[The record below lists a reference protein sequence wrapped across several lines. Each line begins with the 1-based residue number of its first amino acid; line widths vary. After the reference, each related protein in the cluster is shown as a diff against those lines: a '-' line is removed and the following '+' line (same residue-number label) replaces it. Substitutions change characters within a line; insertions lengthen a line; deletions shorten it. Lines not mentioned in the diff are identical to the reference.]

1 MELGLCDTSVPPA
14 STPWSPFREYV
25 ALWLLFVI
33 ILAVVTSLLICYH
46 IFNSA
51 LSIFRSANIMRN
63 SFQTKPLHE
72 QLSGQE
78 EKQAVVTPSA
88 SKPNRLGIVLALLAL
103 YLIWGSTYLGIR
115 IAIESIPPLLMI
127 GVRFV
132 IAGGI
137 LYLFLRMRGVPPP
150 NRSQWLGS
158 AAIGMLLIGGG
169 MGGVATAEQ
178 WVPSSVAAVCIATA
192 PLWISLFAGLWG
204 RWPVRSEWLGLG
216 LGFVGVVLLNLG
228 SGLWTSPPGA
238 IILLISPVCWAF
250 GSAWSHHLQLPSGL
264 MGSATQM
271 LIGGVFVTIMGLILG
286 QRITSL
292 PTMQSLLALLYLIT
306 FGSLI
311 AFSAYGYVLR
321 RVRPALATSYAYVNP
336 IVAVCLGVALAGES
350 VTVLTI
356 VAMVVILVGVGL
368 ISLQSAS

>member
-1 MELGLCDTSVPPA
+1 MQDRRIGMKD
-14 STPWSPFREYV
+14 
-25 ALWLLFVI
+25 
-33 ILAVVTSLLICYH
+33 
-46 IFNSA
+46 
-51 LSIFRSANIMRN
+51 
-63 SFQTKPLHE
+63 SFQAKPLSE
-72 QLSGQE
+72 QLNGQE
-78 EKQAVVTPSA
+78 ETQAVITPTN
-88 SKPNRLGIVLALLAL
+88 SKSGPLGIVLALLAL

-127 GVRFV
+127 GVRFIV
-132 IAGGI
+132 AGGV
-137 LYLFLRMRGVPPP
+137 LYLFLRIRGVPTP

-158 AAIGMLLIGGG
+158 TAVGILLIGGG

-192 PLWISLFAGLWG
+192 PIWISLFAGLWG
-204 RWPVRSEWLGLG
+204 RWPVRFEWLGLS

-228 SGLWTSPPGA
+228 SGLWTSPFGA
-238 IILLISPVCWAF
+238 IILLISPICWAF

-264 MGSATQM
+264 MASATQM
-271 LIGGVFVTIMGLILG
+271 LIGGVFVTIMGLIIG
-286 QRITSL
+286 QRITNMPSL
-292 PTMQSLLALLYLIT
+292 QSLLALFYLIV

-311 AFSAYGYVLR
+311 AFSAYVYVLR

-336 IVAVCLGVALAGES
+336 VVAVCLGVALAGES

-368 ISLQSAS
+368 ISLRGGKG

>member
-1 MELGLCDTSVPPA
+1 M
-14 STPWSPFREYV
+14 
-25 ALWLLFVI
+25 VI
-33 ILAVVTSLLICYH
+33 TVSYH
-46 IFNSA
+46 HA
-51 LSIFRSANIMRN
+51 RSANSMKD
-63 SFQTKPLHE
+63 SFQAKPLSE
-72 QLSGQE
+72 QLNGQE
-78 EKQAVVTPSA
+78 ETQAVITPAA
-88 SKPNRLGIVLALLAL
+88 SKPNPLGIVLALLAL

-127 GVRFV
+127 GVRFIV
-132 IAGGI
+132 AGGL
-137 LYLFLRMRGVPPP
+137 LYLFLRIRGVPTP

-158 AAIGMLLIGGG
+158 TAVGILLIGGG

-204 RWPVRSEWLGLG
+204 RWPVRFEWLGLS

-228 SGLWTSPPGA
+228 SGLWASPFGA
-238 IILLISPVCWAF
+238 IILLISPICWAF

-264 MGSATQM
+264 MASATQM
-271 LIGGVFVTIMGLILG
+271 LVGGVFVTIMGLILG
-286 QRITSL
+286 QRITSMPSL
-292 PTMQSLLALLYLIT
+292 QSLLALFYLIV

-336 IVAVCLGVALAGES
+336 VVAVCLGVALVGES
-350 VTVLTI
+350 VTLLTI

-368 ISLQSAS
+368 ISLGHGKG

>member
-1 MELGLCDTSVPPA
+1 MKDSIQAKT
-14 STPWSPFREYV
+14 
-25 ALWLLFVI
+25 
-33 ILAVVTSLLICYH
+33 
-46 IFNSA
+46 
-51 LSIFRSANIMRN
+51 LS
-63 SFQTKPLHE
+63 E
-72 QLSGQE
+72 QLSGQDE
-78 EKQAVVTPSA
+78 TSAVITSTA
-88 SKPNRLGIVLALLAL
+88 SKNNPLGIVLALLAL

-115 IAIESIPPLLMI
+115 IAIESIPPLLMMGI
-127 GVRFV
+127 RFI
-132 IAGGI
+132 IAGGV
-137 LYLFLRMRGVPPP
+137 LYLFLRIRGVATP

-158 AAIGMLLIGGG
+158 TAVGILLIGGG

-228 SGLWTSPPGA
+228 SGLWASPFGA
-238 IILLISPVCWAF
+238 IILFIAPICWAF

-264 MGSATQM
+264 MASATQM
-271 LIGGVFVTIMGLILG
+271 LIGGIFVTIIGLMLG
-286 QRITSL
+286 QRLTIMPS
-292 PTMQSLLALLYLIT
+292 MQSLLALFYLIV

-336 IVAVCLGVALAGES
+336 VVAVCLGVAIAGES

-356 VAMVVILVGVGL
+356 VAMVVILIGVGL
-368 ISLQSAS
+368 ISLGRK

>member
-1 MELGLCDTSVPPA
+1 MMKD
-14 STPWSPFREYV
+14 
-25 ALWLLFVI
+25 
-33 ILAVVTSLLICYH
+33 
-46 IFNSA
+46 
-51 LSIFRSANIMRN
+51 
-63 SFQTKPLHE
+63 SFQAKSFSE

-78 EKQAVVTPSA
+78 ERQAAISPTA
-88 SKPNRLGIVLALLAL
+88 SKPNTLAIALALLAL

-115 IAIESIPPLLMI
+115 IAIESIPPLLMM
-127 GVRFV
+127 GVRFI
-132 IAGGI
+132 IAVGI
-137 LYLFLRMRGVPPP
+137 LYFFLRIRGVPTP

-158 AAIGMLLIGGG
+158 TAVGILLIGGG

-204 RWPVRSEWLGLG
+204 RWPLRSEWLGLG

-228 SGLWTSPPGA
+228 SGLWASPLGA
-238 IILLISPVCWAF
+238 VILLISPICWAF

-264 MGSATQM
+264 MASATQM

-292 PTMQSLLALLYLIT
+292 PTMQSLLALFYLIV

-311 AFSAYGYVLR
+311 AFSAYGFVLR

-336 IVAVCLGVALAGES
+336 VVAVCLGVALAGES
-350 VTVLTI
+350 VTVLTV
-356 VAMVVILVGVGL
+356 VAMIVILVGVGL
-368 ISLQSAS
+368 ISLGRK

>member
-1 MELGLCDTSVPPA
+1 MSLLCQ
-14 STPWSPFREYV
+14 EIGM
-25 ALWLLFVI
+25 WLLCRSQ
-33 ILAVVTSLLICYH
+33 LAVGRSLSICYH
-46 IFNSA
+46 GDYSE
-51 LSIFRSANIMRN
+51 LSSCRMASSMKD
-63 SFQTKPLHE
+63 SFQAKPLSE
-72 QLSGQE
+72 QLNGQE
-78 EKQAVVTPSA
+78 ETQATITPRT
-88 SKPNRLGIVLALLAL
+88 SKSSPLGIVLALLAL

-127 GVRFV
+127 GVRFIV
-132 IAGGI
+132 AGGL
-137 LYLFLRMRGVPPP
+137 LYIFLRIRGIPTP

-158 AAIGMLLIGGG
+158 TAVGILLIGGG

-204 RWPVRSEWLGLG
+204 RWPVRSEWLGLS

-228 SGLWTSPPGA
+228 SGLWASPLGA
-238 IILLISPVCWAF
+238 VILLISPICWAF

-264 MGSATQM
+264 MASATQM
-271 LIGGVFVTIMGLILG
+271 LVGGVFVTIMGLIIG
-286 QRITSL
+286 QRITNMPSL
-292 PTMQSLLALLYLIT
+292 QSLLALFYLIV

-336 IVAVCLGVALAGES
+336 VVAVCLGVAL
-350 VTVLTI
+350 V
-356 VAMVVILVGVGL
+356 
-368 ISLQSAS
+368 

>member
-1 MELGLCDTSVPPA
+1 MVFTVSDHH
-14 STPWSPFREYV
+14 Y
-25 ALWLLFVI
+25 
-33 ILAVVTSLLICYH
+33 
-46 IFNSA
+46 
-51 LSIFRSANIMRN
+51 RSANSMKE
-63 SFQTKPLHE
+63 SFQAKALCE

-78 EKQAVVTPSA
+78 ETQAVNTPTA
-88 SKPNRLGIVLALLAL
+88 SKTNPLGIALALLAL

-127 GVRFV
+127 GVRFIV
-132 IAGGI
+132 AGGV
-137 LYLFLRMRGVPPP
+137 LYLLLRLRGVPNP
-150 NRSQWLGS
+150 NRTQWLGS
-158 AAIGMLLIGGG
+158 TAVGILLIGGG

-228 SGLWTSPPGA
+228 SGLWASPFGA
-238 IILLISPVCWAF
+238 IILLIAPICWAF
-250 GSAWSHHLQLPSGL
+250 GSAWSHHLQLPPGL
-264 MGSATQM
+264 MASATQM

-286 QRITSL
+286 QRITSM
-292 PTMQSLLALLYLIT
+292 PSQQSLLALFYLIV

-311 AFSAYGYVLR
+311 AYSAYGYVLG

-336 IVAVCLGVALAGES
+336 VVAVCLGVALVGES
-350 VTVLTI
+350 VTMLTI
-356 VAMVVILVGVGL
+356 VAMVVILIGVGL
-368 ISLQSAS
+368 ISLGHGKG